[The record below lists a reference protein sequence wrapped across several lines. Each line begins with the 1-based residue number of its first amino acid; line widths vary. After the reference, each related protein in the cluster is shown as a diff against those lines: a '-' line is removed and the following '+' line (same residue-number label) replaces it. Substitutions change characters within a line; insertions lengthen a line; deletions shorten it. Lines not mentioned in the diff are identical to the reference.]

1 MLWLWWFHWFN
12 QQNSC
17 LSVFHKIEVPLLSV
31 GFLFFKNDHDM
42 LGSPSWRH
50 LQILL
55 PIGMFFF
62 HIFTQIHPIRFIR
75 WVNHQL
81 SHSYPGLGEKQPWK
95 RIFQQFIIYVVNL
108 SPISTMKQPVI
119 FWAFGFPCRY
129 PSFKCCGDFWIFNT
143 MVTAPWCRSQMGL

>member
-1 MLWLWWFHWFN
+1 MICYDYGDFIDLTNKTVVYLCFTK
-12 QQNSC
+12 
-17 LSVFHKIEVPLLSV
+17 LRY
-31 GFLFFKNDHDM
+31 
-42 LGSPSWRH
+42 PSWA
-50 LQILL
+50 LVSCFSKMTTICWGL
-55 PIGMFFF
+55 PVEDISNCSSNRYVFLS
-62 HIFTQIHPIRFIR
+62 HIYPIRFIR

-81 SHSYPGLGEKQPWK
+81 SHSYPSLGEKQPWK

-129 PSFKCCGDFWIFNT
+129 PSFKCGGDFWIFNT